1 MPSDVITAQDITEA
15 QAKVRQALERKRDAE
30 SASRPTLEAIAHA
43 CVESFLR
50 PTVYNPY
57 DLHNFSFQDHVVT
70 PRNPDTITDDP
81 TWLYT
86 TILSSMTGPEWKQRD
101 LHKSKLSKANFEYV
115 TIYDPEDNSTS
126 DDGTFVPKTTY
137 EAMLPLIHANNN
149 VAIVYQFLDHVGVE
163 IFASM
168 LAMLRAWKAML
179 KPTFVPVDL
188 YEYMD
193 LHYRVRTHVPST
205 LNRIGY
211 SNRYEVP
218 WHPSINLESTTRVN
232 GTHPLLMMPSPGSGS
247 LKNHLEDI
255 KYMYGHIKAYLDRSH
270 DISSAPDGDEAL
282 EDCKRRF
289 QIQVEPPPPTR
300 QSLQDIFV
308 DQHLPIQSKVK
319 TAIRALNKAE
329 KELRGLEAR
338 KASQELQRAGSKSN
352 ASQPPRSP
360 SPEPPRSSPAPPSPV
375 RSPSRVRSPP
385 PPSPRLPQ
393 EEADTSVIPGG
404 GQSQQHQPV
413 EPRVIKYHLK
423 TCKPSTTW
431 AWAWTTLTGKTF
443 GHSILHLDLGS
454 YLL

>member
-1 MPSDVITAQDITEA
+1 
-15 QAKVRQALERKRDAE
+15 
-30 SASRPTLEAIAHA
+30 
-43 CVESFLR
+43 
-50 PTVYNPY
+50 
-57 DLHNFSFQDHVVT
+57 
-70 PRNPDTITDDP
+70 
-81 TWLYT
+81 
-86 TILSSMTGPEWKQRD
+86 
-101 LHKSKLSKANFEYV
+101 
-115 TIYDPEDNSTS
+115 
-126 DDGTFVPKTTY
+126 
-137 EAMLPLIHANNN
+137 ML
-149 VAIVYQFLDHVGVE
+149 D
-163 IFASM
+163 
-168 LAMLRAWKAML
+168 
-179 KPTFVPVDL
+179 
-188 YEYMD
+188 
-193 LHYRVRTHVPST
+193 
-205 LNRIGY
+205 
-211 SNRYEVP
+211 
-218 WHPSINLESTTRVN
+218 LESTTRVN
-232 GTHPLLMMPSPGSGS
+232 GTHPLVSLMTQDPMHNCPFSVDDAESWQWF
-247 LKNHLEDI
+247 LENHLEDI

-404 GQSQQHQPV
+404 GQSQQHQPGGA
-413 EPRVIKYHLK
+413 
-423 TCKPSTTW
+423 S
-431 AWAWTTLTGKTF
+431 
-443 GHSILHLDLGS
+443 GHQVPPEDLQAVNNMG
-454 YLL
+454 LGMDNTDW